1 MDLPVSVSGVMK
13 LKSQVTKFCLV
24 LLLFQFEFINNIEN
38 LYDFTQKALNSISVI
53 TKQRNKI
60 VVSNINILIS
70 DKMQKSS

>member
-1 MDLPVSVSGVMK
+1 MK

-24 LLLFQFEFINNIEN
+24 LLLFQFEFISIEN
-38 LYDFTQKALNSISVI
+38 LYDFTQKALNSMPVI

>member
-1 MDLPVSVSGVMK
+1 MDPPVSVSGVMK

-24 LLLFQFEFINNIEN
+24 LLLFQFEFINIEN
-38 LYDFTQKALNSISVI
+38 LYDFTQKALNSIPVI

>member
-1 MDLPVSVSGVMK
+1 MDPPVSVSGVMK

-38 LYDFTQKALNSISVI
+38 LYDFTQKALNSTSVL

-60 VVSNINILIS
+60 VVSNLNILIS
-70 DKMQKSS
+70 DKIQKSS

>member
-1 MDLPVSVSGVMK
+1 MDLPVSVSGVM
-13 LKSQVTKFCLV
+13 KSQVTKFCLV

-38 LYDFTQKALNSISVI
+38 LYDFTQNALNSISVI

>member
-1 MDLPVSVSGVMK
+1 MDPPVSVSVVMK

-24 LLLFQFEFINNIEN
+24 LLLFQFEFISIEN
-38 LYDFTQKALNSISVI
+38 LYDFTQKALNSMPVI

>member
-1 MDLPVSVSGVMK
+1 MDPPVSVSGVMK

-38 LYDFTQKALNSISVI
+38 LYDFTQKALNSISVL

-60 VVSNINILIS
+60 VVSNLNILIS
-70 DKMQKSS
+70 DKIQKSS